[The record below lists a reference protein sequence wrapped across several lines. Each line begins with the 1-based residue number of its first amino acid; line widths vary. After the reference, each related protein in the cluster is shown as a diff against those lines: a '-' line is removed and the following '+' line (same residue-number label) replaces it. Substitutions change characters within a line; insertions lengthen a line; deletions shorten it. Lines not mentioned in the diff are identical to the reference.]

1 MVTEKT
7 ASKERLCTKRCSQIK
22 CKKTKAFDPEKVQIR
37 KKVKFKDKCIND
49 LTIFKERGEIMK
61 KRSLLGLGACRGCIP
76 KPKIGAN
83 TFRLISIKKQFVNY
97 L

>member
-1 MVTEKT
+1 MKTGPRKGKDRKKFGNKAELVTKKT

-49 LTIFKERGEIMK
+49 LTIFKERG
-61 KRSLLGLGACRGCIP
+61 
-76 KPKIGAN
+76 KI
-83 TFRLISIKKQFVNY
+83 T
-97 L
+97 